1 MTLTGLVTMLL
12 AVHGEPAHPRGTAL
26 LSRPKLS
33 FRRSVLCT
41 LAVQNA
47 CQMLSMRYSRLPGQP
62 RYLTSTAVVVAEVV
76 KMTAS
81 FAVLLHQYGP
91 GAFGQVW
98 RSVFVAWQD
107 TLLVGVPAL
116 LYLVQNNLLYI
127 AASNLDA
134 ATCQVAYQLKL
145 LTTAFFSVTLLHR
158 QMPPRRWVSLGVLF
172 LGVLLVQA
180 PPGSTAR
187 GSTGV
192 GQSAMMGLAAV
203 SGACV
208 LSGLSGV
215 WLERIVQRNADVP
228 IWLRNIQ
235 LGILSLVIGLGS
247 VVALDG
253 RAVLEGGFF
262 QGYTWLTA
270 FVVLQVSLGGL
281 LVGLVIKYADN
292 VVKGFATSLSIVISS
307 CASWFIPSFDFHPTL
322 TFVGGSSLVIAAT
335 ALYSTANSTA
345 VSTAPGE
352 RSSPAKPAVQE
363 LLAFLDSAATPS
375 PRSPP
380 DESHP
385 HSN

>member
-134 ATCQVAYQLKL
+134 ATCQATAPAAPKQPPALRIAARVWGGRSKRMRACTTGGLPVEAAHHCL
-145 LTTAFFSVTLLHR
+145 LLRHPTAPADATPPLGL
-158 QMPPRRWVSLGVLF
+158 PRRTLPRR
-172 LGVLLVQA
+172 A
-180 PPGSTAR
+180 PRA
-187 GSTGV
+187 
-192 GQSAMMGLAAV
+192 
-203 SGACV
+203 GANQ
-208 LSGLSGV
+208 
-215 WLERIVQRNADVP
+215 WNQWNQ
-228 IWLRNIQ
+228 W
-235 LGILSLVIGLGS
+235 
-247 VVALDG
+247 
-253 RAVLEGGFF
+253 
-262 QGYTWLTA
+262 
-270 FVVLQVSLGGL
+270 
-281 LVGLVIKYADN
+281 
-292 VVKGFATSLSIVISS
+292 
-307 CASWFIPSFDFHPTL
+307 
-322 TFVGGSSLVIAAT
+322 
-335 ALYSTANSTA
+335 
-345 VSTAPGE
+345 
-352 RSSPAKPAVQE
+352 
-363 LLAFLDSAATPS
+363 
-375 PRSPP
+375 
-380 DESHP
+380 
-385 HSN
+385 